1 MADRVIP
8 RLGEHPRIAGRGGLS
23 GAIFALALVF
33 ACFTL
38 SSTSYL
44 AWLYR
49 LMEYPS
55 VSADGITMVG
65 GYSFQALGIGV
76 MCALI
81 HWRPRLGDQI
91 PFITAIA
98 IHFACITATV
108 LAKTLEGL
116 IALGFCMNFLSGLVC
131 AFYLQRLAQWAPR
144 NRRGLAFGGGYACS
158 IALTWMF
165 SQMQGG
171 SPLDATQSI
180 IACAV
185 LSLVAISLVTVS
197 QNALPTPAKE
207 LHDSMGATSESL
219 RPIISDYVLTQQPA
233 EKDRSNTSA
242 TRNALDAHS
251 PLFKDSANQPIAD
264 IVSLACITVVLMS
277 LVKNVGFGFP
287 SADLMQGVSLESS
300 RLFYAAGLIIA
311 GLIADASRKHAGLC
325 CIAALVLPFGFI
337 ALASE
342 PIPATILWAADYLF
356 FGFFSVYRI
365 VLFSDLAEDTE
376 CEHLTGFGLLFGRI
390 GDALGTALWLA
401 LGSTLIALVAVATVL
416 FAATV
421 IAFYHLLTR
430 LYPAQVAVPKTE
442 QERFEEFAATYG
454 VSIREREVLRL
465 VLAERTNAEVAS
477 ALFITEGTVKYHVHN
492 LFKKTGCANRR
503 ELIAKYNVNAS

>member
-1 MADRVIP
+1 MTDRVIP
-8 RLGEHPRIAGRGGLS
+8 RLGEHPRTAGRDGLS
-23 GAIFALALVF
+23 GAVFALALVF
-33 ACFTL
+33 VCFTL

-49 LMEYPS
+49 LMEHPS

-81 HWRPRLGDQI
+81 HWRPRLGDRI
-91 PFITAIA
+91 PFIAAIA
-98 IHFACITATV
+98 IHFASIIVTV
-108 LAKTLEGL
+108 LANTLEDL

-158 IALTWMF
+158 IALTWAF
-165 SQMQGG
+165 SQLQGG
-171 SPLDATQSI
+171 SPLNATQSI

-185 LSLVAISLVTVS
+185 LSIAAILLVVVS
-197 QNALPTPAKE
+197 QNAFMAPAEKP
-207 LHDSMGATSESL
+207 LDSMGATSGSS
-219 RPIISDYVLTQQPA
+219 RPKISDNVFAQPPA
-233 EKDRSNTSA
+233 EEDRTSA
-242 TRNALDAHS
+242 NTGRNAIDAHS
-251 PLFKDSANQPIAD
+251 PLFKGSATQPIVG

-311 GLIADASRKHAGLC
+311 GLIADANRKHAALC

-390 GDALGTALWLA
+390 GDALGTALWLS

-416 FAATV
+416 FAATI
-421 IAFYHLLTR
+421 IAFYHLLVR
-430 LYPAQVAVPKTE
+430 LYPAQIAAPKTE

-454 VSIREREVLRL
+454 ISVREREVLRL

-477 ALFITEGTVKYHVHN
+477 TLFITEGTVKYHVHN
-492 LFKKTGCANRR
+492 LFKKTGCTNRR
-503 ELIAKYNVNAS
+503 ELIAKYSGNES